1 MIKWFKRKIGMV
13 ALSLSNVEKNAI
25 SQTGELMST
34 DTHKFQ
40 RHSQGQ
46 LADSLKNNIVTE
58 EVLNLK
64 WRTYKI
70 LKASDK
76 VVAEIV
82 GYDKDNMPI
91 VKVRDR
97 GNKKGLKKVKLDTFD
112 NYPIEMVIDN
122 SEIVLSGSDAMDNEH
137 ISLLDEVMD
146 NNIMFGGTSSHGSI
160 NSNEYFIT
168 TKTER
173 PIKLSRENL
182 PNFYLE
188 NFTKKLNIRRID
200 KDKKLLEFC
209 VSVYPDEFNRTSRLF
224 ISAVKKLMNG
234 TKQTFSDIK
243 EVEFVTYKSLGVDD
257 FLNFKYEIESFDK
270 IIEFNGHYVIK
281 FIATKVV
288 SGVDIFEKHK
298 VNSLEMKY
306 QNKEKK

>member
-1 MIKWFKRKIGMV
+1 MIKWFKQKIGMV
-13 ALSLSNVEKNAI
+13 ALSLSNVEKNAM
-25 SQTGELMST
+25 SQTGELLST

-40 RHSQGQ
+40 RHTQGQ
-46 LADSLKNNIVTE
+46 LADSLINGEITQ

-146 NNIMFGGTSSHGSI
+146 NEVMFGGSNSYGSI
-160 NSNEYFIT
+160 DSNEYFIT

-200 KDKKLLEFC
+200 NDKRLLEFY
-209 VSVYPDEFNRTSRLF
+209 VSIYPDEFNRTSRLF

-234 TKQTFSDIK
+234 TKQTFADIK
-243 EVEFVTYKSLGVDD
+243 DVELM
-257 FLNFKYEIESFDK
+257 
-270 IIEFNGHYVIK
+270 VIM
-281 FIATKVV
+281 
-288 SGVDIFEKHK
+288 
-298 VNSLEMKY
+298 L
-306 QNKEKK
+306 